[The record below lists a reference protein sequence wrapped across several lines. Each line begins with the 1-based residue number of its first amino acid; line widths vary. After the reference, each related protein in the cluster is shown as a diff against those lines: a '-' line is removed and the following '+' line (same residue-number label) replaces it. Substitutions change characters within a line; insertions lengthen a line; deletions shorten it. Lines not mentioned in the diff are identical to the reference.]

1 MFSEQTLDHFRNPR
15 NAGTLAPPAISVEV
29 SNPACGDILRLTAR
43 FDRNLAVEVRFLA
56 RGCPASVAAASA
68 LTELAS
74 GKPREHLVRIDAAAV
89 EFALGGLPPA
99 SRHAAALAAD
109 ALGAL
114 LEVWAK
120 GIEPPSR

>member
-15 NAGTLAPPAISVEV
+15 NAGTLDPPAVSVEV
-29 SNPACGDILRLTAR
+29 SNPACGDMLRLTAR

-74 GKPREHLVRIDAAAV
+74 GKRREDLVRIDAAAV
-89 EFALGGLPPA
+89 ESALGGLPPA

-109 ALGAL
+109 AMGAL

>member
-1 MFSEQTLDHFRNPR
+1 MFSDQTLDHFRNPR
-15 NAGTLAPPAISVEV
+15 NAGTLDPPAVSVEV
-29 SNPACGDILRLTAR
+29 SNPVCGDTLRLAAR
-43 FDRNLAVEVRFLA
+43 FDGNLALEVRFLA

-74 GKPREHLVRIDAAAV
+74 GKPRDELVRIDAAAI
-89 EFALGGLPPA
+89 ESALGGLPPA

-109 ALGAL
+109 ALSAW

-120 GIEPPSR
+120 ETAPTCR